1 MTTNPRAKRILC
13 FGDSNTWG
21 LRPDVKA
28 RFLPNERWTGQ
39 LQQLLGDNFDIVEE
53 GLNSR
58 TTNLEF
64 SRKPGR
70 NGMEYVRP
78 CLESHNPLDLIIIML
93 GTNDLK
99 VEFGPRPPQA
109 IAAALQ
115 DYVYVAR
122 EVAKNNDRNA
132 PSIAFVSP
140 ILIAADAPH
149 FLQSYSGI
157 YNQVSAEASRQ
168 LAAIMQ
174 SMASAN
180 QCGFADAA
188 LVASSGQDGIHMSLH
203 GHQKLAE
210 LIAKLVV
217 KEWLQ

>member
-1 MTTNPRAKRILC
+1 MITNPQAKRILC

-21 LRPDVKA
+21 QRPDAKA
-28 RFLPNERWTGQ
+28 RFFPNERWTGQ
-39 LQQLLGDNFDIVEE
+39 LQQLLGDNFDIIEE

-70 NGMEYVRP
+70 NGMEYFRP

-93 GTNDLK
+93 GTNDFK
-99 VEFGPRPPQA
+99 VEFGPRPPQT

-115 DYVYVAR
+115 DYVYIAR
-122 EVAKNNDRNA
+122 EVAKNNGRNV

-140 ILIAADAPH
+140 ILIAADAPD

-157 YNQVSAEASRQ
+157 YNQASAETSGQ
-168 LAAIMQ
+168 LAVILQA
-174 SMASAN
+174 MASAN
-180 QCGFADAA
+180 RCGFADAA
-188 LVASSGQDGIHMSLH
+188 QVASPGQDGIHMSLQ
-203 GHQKLAE
+203 GHHKLAR
-210 LIAKLVV
+210 LLAKSVE
-217 KEWLQ
+217 EWL

>member
-1 MTTNPRAKRILC
+1 MTINPQAKRILC

-21 LRPDVKA
+21 QRPDAKA

-39 LQQLLGDNFDIVEE
+39 LQQLLGDNFDIIEE

-70 NGMEYVRP
+70 NGMEYFRP

-93 GTNDLK
+93 GTNDFK

-115 DYVYVAR
+115 DYAHIAR

-132 PSIAFVSP
+132 PAVAFVSP
-140 ILIAADAPH
+140 ILIAADAPY

-157 YNQVSAEASRQ
+157 YNQASAEASGQ
-168 LAAIMQ
+168 LAATLQ

-180 QCGFADAA
+180 KCGFADAA
-188 LVASSGQDGIHMSLH
+188 QVASPGQDGIHMSLQ
-203 GHQKLAE
+203 GHNKLAGLLAGSVE
-210 LIAKLVV
+210 
-217 KEWLQ
+217 EWLQ